1 MISQS
6 QELGVRPASGPSP
19 LPRALCRGLAQ
30 PHRRQLAT
38 QLEIERCGSSE
49 AQQEPLDLI
58 SAPSESVRS
67 T

>member
-6 QELGVRPASGPSP
+6 QELGVRPASGPS